1 MARRSEP
8 GRRSV
13 ILAAARDLFNRQ
25 GYSRTSMRQIAEQAG
40 VAHGTIYLYF
50 DTKLAMADALVE
62 GYISSASVILEKSLS
77 GSLGPEQIR
86 TCVHKILLHA
96 SKNSDI
102 VRLLDIRVHLGLENI
117 RQPDAD
123 KKLQKMLGAVIAEGI
138 KRGRFREYDTFAAA
152 ALVSGMIEWITRIS
166 FMWLKCDISVFEETA
181 IQMLEHAL
189 IKS

>member
-1 MARRSEP
+1 MARRAAP
-8 GRRSV
+8 GRRRV
-13 ILAAARDLFNRQ
+13 ILAVARDLFNRQ

-50 DTKLAMADALVE
+50 GTKLAVADALIDS
-62 GYISSASVILEKSLS
+62 YISDISVILEKSLS

-123 KKLQKMLGAVIAEGI
+123 KKLQKMLSAVIAEGI

-152 ALVSGMIEWITRIS
+152 ALVSGLVEWITRYS
-166 FMWLKCDISVFEETA
+166 LMWLKCDTSLFEETA